1 MPSRWWKSNFPKGA
15 KPGKGGLLPKEKI
28 TEEIS
33 ELRGVPMGHDV
44 VSPPSHAEC
53 TDLESAVKFIAHVQE
68 VSQLPVGIKL
78 CMGNVAEF
86 DGLISEMVRL
96 DSYPDWITI
105 DGSEGGT
112 GAAPKAFMDRVGM
125 PLYPSLKRA
134 DDILNHYEIRNRMKL
149 VASGKLV
156 GPGRQMIA
164 FCLGAD
170 AIASAR
176 GHMLA
181 IGCIQAMQCGNNTC
195 PVGITTHSPDLQ
207 RGLNP
212 AAKSERIANYVDNLE
227 HDLEELLGAK
237 PDAGPCG
244 NFRSNTSTSPK
255 TPPSKPLST
264 HPDKPTQTYPQQP
277 SKNEHQTPHR
287 PLLGRADHRRYHNGP
302 DLVLQIQRP
311 P

>member
-1 MPSRWWKSNFPKGA
+1 M
-15 KPGKGGLLPKEKI
+15 
-28 TEEIS
+28 
-33 ELRGVPMGHDV
+33 
-44 VSPPSHAEC
+44 
-53 TDLESAVKFIAHVQE
+53 QE
-68 VSQLPVGIKL
+68 VSRLPVGIKL

-86 DGLISEMVRL
+86 DGLISEMVRIRRET
-96 DSYPDWITI
+96 YPDWITI

-134 DDILNHYEIRNRMKL
+134 DDILNEYEIRDRMKL

-227 HDLEELLGAK
+227 HDLEELLCA
-237 PDAGPCG
+237 AGC
-244 NFRSNTSTSPK
+244 RSVRELSFEHLYVPKDST
-255 TPPSKPLST
+255 L
-264 HPDKPTQTYPQQP
+264 QTFIG
-277 SKNEHQTPHR
+277 SSR
-287 PLLGRADHRRYHNGP
+287 
-302 DLVLQIQRP
+302 
-311 P
+311 